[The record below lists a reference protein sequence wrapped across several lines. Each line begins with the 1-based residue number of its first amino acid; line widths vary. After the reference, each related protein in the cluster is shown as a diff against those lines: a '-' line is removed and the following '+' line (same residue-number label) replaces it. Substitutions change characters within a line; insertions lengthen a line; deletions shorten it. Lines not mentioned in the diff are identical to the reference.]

1 MSYLQESLENLKQK
15 LASEEEYIQAIEEV
29 ALDVSS
35 LFDNNATLAKNNIF
49 NRLAYAD
56 RVIKFR
62 VTWQA
67 DNGDIHVNLGYRIQ
81 HSNLIGPYKGGLRF
95 HPSVNESIL
104 KFLAFE
110 QMFKNALT
118 GLPIGGAKGGSDFD
132 PKDKSESEIM
142 RFCQAFMTEL
152 HHHIGDQVDIPAGD
166 INVGSREIGYL
177 FGQHRRL
184 ANKFSGAIT
193 GKELEYG
200 GSHVRTEATGFGL
213 LYFVEEM
220 LSRTGHK
227 VKDKTICVSGS
238 GNVALHAA
246 LKAVQLGAK
255 VVTLSSSQGCLFLE
269 DGLTE
274 EQLKQLIQS
283 KQSSTKKLKGLNA
296 GKWQDGGSPWQHR
309 CDIALP
315 CATQNEIGLDH
326 AKLLTQNGCTL
337 VAEGANM
344 PCTKQATDWF
354 EEKKILHAPGKASNA
369 GGVALSTLEMGQN
382 ADFSRRSFEQ
392 LDEKLRSIMHTI
404 HERCVAELN
413 NSEQGFINYR
423 TGANLAAFK
432 LVASAAI
439 AQGV

>member
-1 MSYLQESLENLKQK
+1 MSYLQESIKELKHRFSTEK
-15 LASEEEYIQAIEEV
+15 EYIQAVEEV
-29 ALDVSS
+29 AQDVSS
-35 LFDNNATLAKNNIF
+35 LFEDDKALAQKNVF
-49 NRLAYAD
+49 NRLVYAD
-56 RVIKFR
+56 RTIKFR

-110 QMFKNALT
+110 QMLKNALT

-132 PKDKSESEIM
+132 PKGKSESEVM

-152 HHHIGDQVDIPAGD
+152 YHHIGDQVDIPAGD
-166 INVGSREIGYL
+166 INVGSREIGFL

-184 ANKFSGAIT
+184 DNKFTGAIT

-220 LSRTGHK
+220 LSRADKTI
-227 VKDKTICVSGS
+227 KDKTICVSGS
-238 GNVALHAA
+238 GNVALHSA
-246 LKAVQLGAK
+246 LKAAQLGAK
-255 VVTLSSSQGCLFLE
+255 VITLSSSQGCLFIE
-269 DGLTE
+269 EGLTE
-274 EQLKQLIQS
+274 DQLHELIKS
-283 KQSSTKKLKGLNA
+283 NGSSTEKLKGLEV

-315 CATQNEIGLDH
+315 CATQNELTLED
-326 AKLLTQNGCTL
+326 AEKLTHNGCIL

-344 PCTKQATDWF
+344 PCTEQATDWF
-354 EEKKILHAPGKASNA
+354 EEKKVPHAPGKASNA

-382 ADFSRRSFEQ
+382 AGFSRGSFQQ
-392 LDEKLRSIMHTI
+392 LDEKLRSIMHEI
-404 HERCVAELN
+404 HENCVAQLD
-413 NSEQGFINYR
+413 NSSEVFINYR
-423 TGANLAAFK
+423 RGANLAGFK
-432 LVASAAI
+432 RVASAVI